1 MKHGSKNLSQ
11 KQAKIT
17 WTYNAS
23 VSTDRDKIR
32 LLIGDTDTTDQLLSD
47 EEIDFVITQQPNVYY
62 AAAQCC
68 ETVAGKFSR
77 DVSTTLEGMSIAKR
91 QRFENYL
98 NMANNLRVMAMRAL
112 PSKPFAASIDKDDRD
127 AYSHKENTNL
137 VQPNF
142 DIEMHYH
149 PEGEGR
155 RGELYDPGQR

>member
-1 MKHGSKNLSQ
+1 M
-11 KQAKIT
+11 T
-17 WTYNAS
+17 WTYNS
-23 VSTDRDKIR
+23 DVSTDRDKIR

-47 EEIDFVITQQPNVYY
+47 EEIDFVSTQQPNNYY

-68 ETVAGKFSR
+68 ETIAGKFAR

-98 NMANNLRVMAMRAL
+98 NMANNLRVMAMRTK
-112 PSKPFAASIDKDDRD
+112 PSKPFAASIDKDLKD
-127 AYSHKENTNL
+127 AYSYKENSNL

-142 DIEMHYH
+142 ELEMHDN

-155 RGELYDPGQR
+155 ISEIYDRSQR

>member
-1 MKHGSKNLSQ
+1 M
-11 KQAKIT
+11 T

-32 LLIGDTDTTDQLLSD
+32 LLIGDTDTNDQLLSD

-62 AAAQCC
+62 SAAQCC
-68 ETVAGKFSR
+68 ETIAGKFGR

-112 PSKPFAASIDKDDRD
+112 PSQPFAASIDTEQRK
-127 AYSHKENTNL
+127 AYSYKENDNL

-142 DIEMHYH
+142 EIEMHDN
-149 PEGEGR
+149 PESVGR
-155 RGELYDPGQR
+155 AGELYDQSQR

>member
-1 MKHGSKNLSQ
+1 M
-11 KQAKIT
+11 T
-17 WTYNAS
+17 WTYNSS

-32 LLIGDTDTTDQLLSD
+32 LLIGDTDTNDQLLSD
-47 EEIDFVITQQPNVYY
+47 EEISFVIAEQPNVYY

-68 ETVAGKFSR
+68 ETIAGKFGR
-77 DVSTTLEGMSIAKR
+77 DVSTTLEGLSIAKR

-98 NMANNLRVMAMRAL
+98 NMAETLRVTAMRVK
-112 PSKPFAASIDKDDRD
+112 PGKPFAAAIDKDDRD
-127 AYSHKENTNL
+127 AYSHKEMTNL

-142 DIEMHYH
+142 ELEMHDH